1 MNWISE
7 TFQAIDFNQI
17 GSVFIAL
24 FAVIDIIGAIPI
36 IMNLKQAGQKIEPF
50 KTVLFSA
57 IILIGFLFFGEWLLS
72 FLSINIQSFA
82 AAGAIIL
89 FLLAFEMIFGYE
101 IFRNDAPGGSNTLVP
116 LVFPLIAGAASFTTL
131 LSFRAS
137 YALVNIIIAT
147 LLNLVVVYFVL
158 KRLDV
163 VERLI
168 GQGGI
173 FVLRKFF
180 GVILMAMSVK
190 FFTEN
195 ISYLV
200 GVIK

>member
-1 MNWISE
+1 MTWISE
-7 TFQAIDFNQI
+7 TLQAINFNQI

-36 IMNLKQAGQKIEPF
+36 IFNLKQAGQKIEPF

-57 IILIGFLFFGEWLLS
+57 IILIGFLFFGEWLLG

-101 IFRNDAPGGSNTLVP
+101 IFRNDAPGGANSLVP

-158 KRLDV
+158 KRLDI

-200 GVIK
+200 GLIK

>member
-7 TFQAIDFNQI
+7 TFQAIDLNQI

-180 GVILMAMSVK
+180 GVILMAMSIK

>member
-101 IFRNDAPGGSNTLVP
+101 IFRNDAPGGSNALVP

>member
-7 TFQAIDFNQI
+7 TFQAIDLNQI

>member
-147 LLNLVVVYFVL
+147 LLNLIVVYFVL

>member
-7 TFQAIDFNQI
+7 TFQAIDLNQI

-147 LLNLVVVYFVL
+147 LLNLVVVYFVIN
-158 KRLDV
+158 RLDV
-163 VERLI
+163 VDRLI
-168 GQGGI
+168 GHGGI
-173 FVLRKFF
+173 LVLRKFF